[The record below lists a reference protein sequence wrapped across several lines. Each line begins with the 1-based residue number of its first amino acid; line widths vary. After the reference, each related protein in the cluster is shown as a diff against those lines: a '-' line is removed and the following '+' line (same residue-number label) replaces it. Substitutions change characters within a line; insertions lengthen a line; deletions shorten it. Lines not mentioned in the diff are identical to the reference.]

1 MKGITFGEY
10 HSYRDLHLI
19 LTEKT
24 IGTPSPKTELIDIP
38 GSDGVLDFTEFFDGV
53 KYKNRELS
61 FEFSTLV
68 PQSEFMT
75 LFSMV
80 QNALHGKKM
89 MISLDADPEW
99 YYIGRISVS
108 EWKADRRIGLLTI
121 DCDCEPYKYRVSSQ
135 AAYLCGKNL
144 VNLANA
150 INPRPLYWTKTSTG
164 YAFDR
169 GTVSG
174 NGYVYFEIPV
184 VKGKT
189 YTFSAKGTT
198 YTGSTPA
205 IYVYNNFVDRALIKR
220 AYSPFSLSF
229 VAQETTRY
237 AFTLVANGGTLT
249 ANFTDVMVY
258 EGDEAIAFEA
268 YDATEMELSMAF
280 SNTRKSA
287 IPTVYASNAMT
298 VENGH
303 NFATLNQ
310 GENLLPEFSFH
321 MGENT
326 LIFKGNG
333 VAVVEWK
340 EGGL

>member
-80 QNALHGKKM
+80 QNALHGQKM

-99 YYIGRISVS
+99 YYIGRITVS

-135 AAYLCGKNL
+135 AVYLYGKNIL
-144 VNLANA
+144 DLTNLEQGVLNAMLGQTWDQLTVSTTKTRLRSIVPFPVKANTQYTLSFPSGTFKIATRQFDKDNVLIAFGGWYTNTVTFKTLAATETMAIYIAFSNDATIAAADVVNLQFQIA
-150 INPRPLYWTKTSTG
+150 
-164 YAFDR
+164 
-169 GTVSG
+169 
-174 NGYVYFEIPV
+174 E
-184 VKGKT
+184 
-189 YTFSAKGTT
+189 
-198 YTGSTPA
+198 GSTA
-205 IYVYNNFVDRALIKR
+205 
-220 AYSPFSLSF
+220 
-229 VAQETTRY
+229 T
-237 AFTLVANGGTLT
+237 
-249 ANFTDVMVY
+249 
-258 EGDEAIAFEA
+258 AFEA
-268 YDATEMELSMAF
+268 YDTAEKEVAATF
-280 SNTRKSA
+280 SNTRKAA
-287 IPTVYASNAMT
+287 IPTIYAAGDLT

-303 NFATLNQ
+303 SFATLSP
-310 GENLLPEFSFH
+310 GENALPEFAFTK
-321 MGENT
+321 GENT
-326 LIFKGNG
+326 LVFKGSG
-333 VAVVEWK
+333 AAIVKWK